1 MDELEQAR
9 LLGLAAGLQG
19 HLRRW
24 QRAVALQDERIRA
37 HPWQPGRPDRAV
49 DTELLAVS
57 LRSLLRACWA
67 CHGSFDRPAYAPF
80 QEVMNAFESAVPH
93 ARVIRDLLQRFDR
106 YEGDGHLDVFIS
118 LDEPAEWRVGPEGYS
133 LLVNELRL
141 DLAVA
146 ARESDRMADT
156 ALRAIDYIMFCLKHT
171 GELPGWPEGD

>member
-1 MDELEQAR
+1 
-9 LLGLAAGLQG
+9 
-19 HLRRW
+19 
-24 QRAVALQDERIRA
+24 
-37 HPWQPGRPDRAV
+37 
-49 DTELLAVS
+49 
-57 LRSLLRACWA
+57 
-67 CHGSFDRPAYAPF
+67 
-80 QEVMNAFESAVPH
+80 MNAFESAVPH